1 MNNDLGIIGYS
12 KKSKNINKTSYII
25 LTEIFVYTFVLAVIL
40 GFFSIIIGIYIYT
53 STFFYI
59 FSFILSVIITTIMR
73 KNVKDLQT
81 QKEYYLYVYFK
92 NKNYLKNYL
101 YLNDNCFNEIV
112 NYIVENNI
120 KYLKKNDY
128 YYSIEFNIYNNERME
143 SYNKLKNQYDVVNC

>member
-1 MNNDLGIIGYS
+1 MNTDLGIIGYN
-12 KKSKNINKTSYII
+12 KKSKNINKTNYII

-40 GFFSIIIGIYIYT
+40 WLFSIIGIYIYT

-59 FSFILSVIITTIMR
+59 FSFILSVIITMIMR
-73 KNVKDLQT
+73 KNIKDLQT

-101 YLNDNCFNEIV
+101 YLNDNHFNEIV

-120 KYLKKNDY
+120 KYLKKNNY
-128 YYSIEFNIYNNERME
+128 YYSIEFNIYNDERMAL
-143 SYNKLKNQYDVVNC
+143 YNKLKDQCEVVNY

>member
-40 GFFSIIIGIYIYT
+40 GFFSIIIGIYIHT

-59 FSFILSVIITTIMR
+59 FSFILNVIITMIMR

-101 YLNDNCFNEIV
+101 YLNDNYFNEIV
-112 NYIVENNI
+112 NYIVANNI
-120 KYLKKNDY
+120 KYLKKNNY
-128 YYSIEFNIYNNERME
+128 YYSI
-143 SYNKLKNQYDVVNC
+143 

>member
-1 MNNDLGIIGYS
+1 MDNEFGIIGYR
-12 KKSKNINKTSYII
+12 KKTKNINKTNYII
-25 LTEIFVYTFVLAVIL
+25 LTEIFVYMFVLTVIL
-40 GFFSIIIGIYIYT
+40 GLFSIIGINIYT

-59 FSFILSVIITTIMR
+59 FSFILSVIITMIMR

-101 YLNDNCFNEIV
+101 YLNDNCFDEIV